1 MELLIPTLNKI
12 TSYQFLLNL
21 LERENHEQS
30 SQNNQSTWCF
40 PPKVW
45 GDFFKKSF
53 SRRDKHFWG
62 KYLWEVVLNRR
73 TNDQIMATWA
83 RSFINDKCIFQ

>member
-40 PPKVW
+40 SPKVW
-45 GDFFKKSF
+45 GDFFKKRLFKEGQTFFGQTFMGGCS
-53 SRRDKHFWG
+53 K
-62 KYLWEVVLNRR
+62 
-73 TNDQIMATWA
+73 
-83 RSFINDKCIFQ
+83 